1 MFDLLSYYHRAL
13 LYFSLSEARLAKK
26 QEAKLEL
33 LQGTLDMMVL
43 RILLGGQAN
52 GYEIAKAI
60 ERTSDDVL
68 GVDHGSLYPALHRLE
83 KSALVSSKWDVSST
97 NRRARYYRL
106 TARGRKQLLVEQ
118 SRWDRMAEAISRVMR
133 PA

>member
-1 MFDLLSYYHRAL
+1 MANRRP
-13 LYFSLSEARLAKK
+13 AR
-26 QEAKLEL
+26 LEL

-43 RILLGGQAN
+43 RTLSGGPVN

-60 ERTSDDVL
+60 ERLSGDVL

-83 KSALVSSKWDVSST
+83 KSGWIAGKWETSPT

-106 TARGRKQLLVEQ
+106 TAAGRRQLVMER
-118 SRWDRMAEAISRVMR
+118 SRWEQIAAAITRVMQ
-133 PA
+133 PAEPSL